1 MAPMPNH
8 HQGPQDV
15 NPETGEPTD
24 VTETIDAV
32 DHSRAIRQAE
42 AAAGIPGFE
51 GFALVVTGGPRMGG
65 HWMLEDG
72 VWEAGRNTDALVF
85 LDDVTVSRHH
95 AEFAVEGG
103 RIEVRDLGSTNG
115 TYVNG
120 ARAEHAELH
129 PGDEVIIGRF
139 HLVVARGT

>member
-1 MAPMPNH
+1 MSNRDDPR
-8 HQGPQDV
+8 DLDD
-15 NPETGEPTD
+15 GEPTD

-32 DHSRAIRQAE
+32 EHARAIREAE

-51 GFALVVTGGPRMGG
+51 GFALVVTGGPRQGG
-65 HWMLEDG
+65 HWILEDG
-72 VWEAGRNTDALVF
+72 TWQAGRNTEALVF

-95 AEFAVEGG
+95 AEFVVDGG

-120 ARAEHAELH
+120 TRSERAELQ

-139 HLVVARGT
+139 HLVVARGI